1 MSNTKDRK
9 FLFEN
14 EKVSKAVLTLAIPTI
29 ISQLITIIYN
39 WADTFFVGQLNNTY
53 QMAAVTICHPAFMM
67 CTAFANLIGIG
78 GANVISRAMGANKID
93 RAKKTSTSCLLFV
106 FLFSIIYSIVIFLI
120 REPLLLNLL
129 GADETTIEYCYDY
142 MFWVVV
148 IGGLPTILSATLAHL
163 IRSTGKATQSSIGI
177 TIGAVLNIILD
188 PIFIF
193 VFGLEIEGAAIATC
207 ISNAVAC
214 IYFIIYLILQKK
226 DTIILDFN
234 PQNLKI
240 KSKVSLDILS
250 SGLSSFLMLLMAIFS
265 NASINKL
272 MSSYSAAAI
281 SGVSIAKKVD
291 LCIIAFAQGLANG
304 ILPLVGY
311 NFASGDKKRMNKIIK
326 FSMIL
331 VLTFSISCIVLFFL
345 FPRPIVSI
353 FIKDIETI
361 NFASSFLRI
370 LCLSM
375 PLTAI
380 IFIFNTVFQATKQN
394 GKALVTIL
402 LRKGIVDIPLMIAL
416 NIVIPIYGVVM
427 SQPIVDVIG
436 AIIAIVLYI
445 SYINKEKKLSLNET
459 ELS

>member
-1 MSNTKDRK
+1 MENTKNRK

-14 EKVSKAVLTLAIPTI
+14 ETVPKAVLTLAIPTI

-39 WADTFFVGQLNNTY
+39 WADTFFVGQLNDTF

-78 GANVISRAMGANKID
+78 GANVISRAMGSGKYE
-93 RAKKTSTSCLLFV
+93 RAKKTSTMCLLFV
-106 FLFSIIYSIVIFLI
+106 LIFSLVYSMLIYFI
-120 REPLLLNLL
+120 REPLLLNVL
-129 GADETTIEYCYDY
+129 GADETTIKYCYDY
-142 MFWVVV
+142 MLWVVV

-163 IRSTGKATQSSIGI
+163 IRATGKATHSSIGI
-177 TIGAVLNIILD
+177 TIGAIINIILD

-193 VFGLEIEGAAIATC
+193 VFNLEIAGAAIATC
-207 ISNAVAC
+207 ISNAIAC
-214 IYFIIYLILQKK
+214 IYFIISLSLNKK
-226 DTIILDFN
+226 DSILNFSPN
-234 PQNLKI
+234 NLAI
-240 KSKVSLDILS
+240 KEKVSGDILS

-265 NASINKL
+265 NASINNL

-311 NFASGDKKRMNKIIK
+311 NYASGNKARMNKIIK
-326 FSMIL
+326 FSMIV
-331 VLTFSISCIVLFFL
+331 VLAFSISCVILFSL
-345 FPRPIVSI
+345 FPNPIVSI
-353 FIKDIETI
+353 FIKDPDTI

-394 GKALVTIL
+394 GKALVTIM
-402 LRKGIVDIPLMIAL
+402 LRKGIIDIPLMIGL
-416 NIVIPIYGVVM
+416 NILIPIYGVVM
-427 SQPIVDVIG
+427 SQPLVDVLG
-436 AIIAIVLYI
+436 AIIAIILFIIYI
-445 SYINKEKKLSLNET
+445 KQEKKQSLN
-459 ELS
+459 

>member
-1 MSNTKDRK
+1 MENTKNRK
-9 FLFEN
+9 YLFEN
-14 EKVSKAVLTLAIPTI
+14 EKISKAVLTLAIPTI

-78 GANVISRAMGANKID
+78 GANVISRAMGANKLD
-93 RAKKTSTSCLLFV
+93 RAKKTSTTCMLFV
-106 FLFSIIYSIVIFLI
+106 FLFSIIYSLIIYLI
-120 REPLLLNLL
+120 REPLLLNVL
-129 GADETTIEYCYDY
+129 GADNTTIEYCHDY
-142 MFWVVV
+142 LFWVVV

-177 TIGAVLNIILD
+177 TIGAILNIILD

-193 VFGLEIEGAAIATC
+193 VFNMEIAGAAIATC

-214 IYFIIYLILQKK
+214 IYFIIYLLIQKK
-226 DTIILDFN
+226 DNNILDFN
-234 PQNLKI
+234 PFNLKI
-240 KSKVSLDILS
+240 KSRVSLDILS

-265 NASINKL
+265 NASINNL

-311 NFASGDKKRMNKIIK
+311 NFASKNKVRMHKIIK

-331 VLTFSISCIVLFFL
+331 VLTFSISCIILFSL
-345 FPRPIVSI
+345 FPKPIVSI
-353 FIKDIETI
+353 FIKDTETI

-402 LRKGIVDIPLMIAL
+402 LRKGIVDIPLMIGL
-416 NIVIPIYGVVM
+416 NIIIPIYGVVM
-427 SQPIVDVIG
+427 SQPIVDVVG
-436 AIIAIVLYI
+436 AIIATILYI
-445 SYINKEKKLSLNET
+445 SYMSKEKKMLNENNFA
-459 ELS
+459 

>member
-1 MSNTKDRK
+1 MENIKNRK

-14 EKVSKAVLTLAIPTI
+14 ETVPKAVLTLAIPTI

-39 WADTFFVGQLNNTY
+39 WADTFFVGQLNDTF

-78 GANVISRAMGANKID
+78 GANVISRAMGSGKYE
-93 RAKKTSTSCLLFV
+93 RAKKTSTMCLLFV
-106 FLFSIIYSIVIFLI
+106 LIFSLVYSMLIYFI
-120 REPLLLNLL
+120 REPLLLNVL
-129 GADETTIEYCYDY
+129 GADETTLEYCYNY
-142 MFWVVV
+142 MLWVVV

-163 IRSTGKATQSSIGI
+163 IRATGKATHSSIGI
-177 TIGAVLNIILD
+177 TIGAIINIILD

-193 VFGLEIEGAAIATC
+193 VFNLEIAGAAIATC
-207 ISNAVAC
+207 ISNAIAC
-214 IYFIIYLILQKK
+214 IYFIIYLSLNKK
-226 DTIILDFN
+226 DSILNFSPN
-234 PQNLKI
+234 NLAVKE
-240 KSKVSLDILS
+240 KVSGDILS

-265 NASINKL
+265 NASINNL

-311 NFASGDKKRMNKIIK
+311 NYASGNKARMNKIIK
-326 FSMIL
+326 FSMIV
-331 VLTFSISCIVLFFL
+331 VLAFSISCVILFSL
-345 FPRPIVSI
+345 FPNPIVSI
-353 FIKDIETI
+353 FIKDPDTI

-402 LRKGIVDIPLMIAL
+402 LRKGIIDIPLMIGL
-416 NIVIPIYGVVM
+416 NILIPIYGVVM
-427 SQPIVDVIG
+427 SQPLVDVLG
-436 AIIAIVLYI
+436 AIVAIILFIIYI
-445 SYINKEKKLSLNET
+445 KQEKKQSLN
-459 ELS
+459 

>member
-1 MSNTKDRK
+1 MNNTKDRK

-14 EKVSKAVLTLAIPTI
+14 AKISKAVLTLAIPTI

-78 GANVISRAMGANKID
+78 GANVISRSMGANKLD
-93 RAKKTSTSCLLFV
+93 RAKKTSTTCLLFV
-106 FLFSIIYSIVIFLI
+106 FLFSIIYSLIIYLI

-129 GADETTIEYCYDY
+129 GADNTTIEYCYDY
-142 MFWVVV
+142 MLWVVV
-148 IGGLPTILSATLAHL
+148 IGCLPTILSATLAHL

-177 TIGAVLNIILD
+177 TIGAILNIILD

-193 VFGLEIEGAAIATC
+193 AFGLEIEGAAIATC

-214 IYFIIYLILQKK
+214 IYFIVYLLIQKK
-226 DTIILDFN
+226 DENILDFN
-234 PQNLKI
+234 PINLKI

-311 NFASGDKKRMNKIIK
+311 NFASGNKKRMNKIIK

-331 VLTFSISCIVLFFL
+331 VLTFSISCIILFSL
-345 FPRPIVSI
+345 FPKPIVSI
-353 FIKDIETI
+353 FIKDSETI
-361 NFASSFLRI
+361 NFASNFLRI

-402 LRKGIVDIPLMIAL
+402 LRKGIVDIPLMIGLNAL
-416 NIVIPIYGVVM
+416 IPIYGVVM

-436 AIIAIVLYI
+436 AIIAIILFVLYI
-445 SYINKEKKLSLNET
+445 KQEKKLQLN
-459 ELS
+459 

>member
-1 MSNTKDRK
+1 MENIKNRK

-14 EKVSKAVLTLAIPTI
+14 ETVPKAVLTLAIPTI

-39 WADTFFVGQLNNTY
+39 WADTFFVGQLNDTF

-78 GANVISRAMGANKID
+78 GANVISRAMGSGKYE
-93 RAKKTSTSCLLFV
+93 RAKKTSTMCLLFV
-106 FLFSIIYSIVIFLI
+106 LIFSLVYSMLIYFI
-120 REPLLLNLL
+120 REPLLLNVL
-129 GADETTIEYCYDY
+129 GADETTLEYCYNY
-142 MFWVVV
+142 MLWVVV

-163 IRSTGKATQSSIGI
+163 IRATGKATHSSIGI
-177 TIGAVLNIILD
+177 TIGAIINIILD

-193 VFGLEIEGAAIATC
+193 VFNLEIAGAAIATC
-207 ISNAVAC
+207 ISNAIAC
-214 IYFIIYLILQKK
+214 IYFIIYLSLNKK
-226 DTIILDFN
+226 DSILNFSPN
-234 PQNLKI
+234 NLAI
-240 KSKVSLDILS
+240 KEKVSGDILS

-265 NASINKL
+265 NASINNL

-311 NFASGDKKRMNKIIK
+311 NYASGNKARMNKIIK
-326 FSMIL
+326 FSMIV
-331 VLTFSISCIVLFFL
+331 VLAFSISCVILFSL
-345 FPRPIVSI
+345 FPNPIVSI
-353 FIKDIETI
+353 FIKDPNTI

-394 GKALVTIL
+394 GKVLVTIL
-402 LRKGIVDIPLMIAL
+402 LRKGIIDIPLMIGL
-416 NIVIPIYGVVM
+416 NILIPIYGVVM
-427 SQPIVDVIG
+427 SQPLVDVLG
-436 AIIAIVLYI
+436 AIVAIILFIIYI
-445 SYINKEKKLSLNET
+445 KQEKKQSLN
-459 ELS
+459 